1 VNAGVRLAA
10 FGVVLAG
17 ALGAGALAGNVVG
30 PISAGE
36 EHSESSEPM
45 SSHGD
50 AGVGA
55 DHETD
60 GADGSHG
67 AAGGVVALDGAATT
81 ATVDGYEVGLAGTMT
96 HDGGTEVRLDVRR
109 DGRPVTDLSAYPD
122 GYGHLTA
129 LGVDDLAPAHV
140 QVLDGDAGGPEV
152 AFALHA
158 PAPGDYRLLFEFAHA
173 GAVHTV
179 QFTVA
184 VTGGH
189 GA

>member
-36 EHSESSEPM
+36 EHAGSSEPM

-50 AGVGA
+50 AGDAGGNV
-55 DHETD
+55 DHEVDD
-60 GADGSHG
+60 GAVAVDG
-67 AAGGVVALDGAATT
+67 ATT
-81 ATVDGYEVGLAGTMT
+81 ATVDGYEVGLVGTAA

-129 LGVDDLAPAHV
+129 LRVDDLAPAHV
-140 QVLDGDAGGPEV
+140 QALDGDAGGPEV

-158 PAPGDYRLLFEFAHA
+158 AAPGDYRLLFEFAHA
-173 GAVHTV
+173 GAVHTA